1 MPLTQI
7 CILASRRQDTKNRR
21 SPTLLPRVP
30 ELDTKGVVN
39 YVWQALAQDSP
50 KCFLFKD
57 SSTYQATVLNK
68 EAKLWRI
75 PYPIFLS
82 LFSPPLSQRE
92 SRAYNKSSFPL
103 PPLPPARP
111 THTHRERANPEDD
124 KVVSPSP
131 SFLHD
136 RTKTNLSSKYRT
148 RPFLPFTP
156 PSLSFFF
163 GRSITLTPTQ
173 GRGERTHTKREKG
186 LEGRRTNHFA

>member
-1 MPLTQI
+1 MMPLTQI

-103 PPLPPARP
+103 PPPPRATDP
-111 THTHRERANPEDD
+111 HTERANPEDD

-156 PSLSFFF
+156 PPPIFWPEHHFNAH
-163 GRSITLTPTQ
+163 P
-173 GRGERTHTKREKG
+173 GRGTHSQKKERG